1 MGVTYK
7 QSGVDTES
15 GDATV
20 RGIRSFVSQT
30 FQKEVI
36 QGIGLFGSAVDLSLA
51 RGYQHPVLVQSID
64 GVGTKGM
71 VAAAA
76 RAWRGIGRDIVAH
89 CCNDVVAMGARP
101 FTFLDY
107 IAADRLD
114 PEIGKEIV
122 EGMAEECRFAGVSL
136 VGGETA
142 EMPGVY
148 RENQWDIVG
157 AIAGIVERGKIITG
171 TEITKGDIVLGVASS
186 GLHTNGFSLA
196 RHVFF
201 QRGGYAAQTTWEEVA
216 ERAGVLPADKE
227 AGRTLG
233 EVLLVPHKNYTPAV
247 LGLLNEGIFIKG
259 IAHITGGGLSGNISR
274 IVPDHCTVEIWEG
287 SWDILP
293 IFSAIQA
300 VGPVD
305 REEMYRVYNM
315 GIGIVLIVSERE
327 QVRCEQYLSRMKE
340 RVYCIGR
347 VKGRSRN
354 AVEFIPSRG

>member
-1 MGVTYK
+1 MAITYK
-7 QSGVDTES
+7 QSGVDTEA
-15 GDATV
+15 GEATV
-20 RGIRSFVSQT
+20 RGIRSSVAQT
-30 FQKEVI
+30 LQKEVI
-36 QGIGLFGSAVDLSLA
+36 QGIGLFGSAVDLSFA
-51 RGYQHPVLVQSID
+51 SRYRHPVLVQSID

-76 RAWRGIGRDIVAH
+76 RSWRGIGRDIVAH
-89 CCNDVVAMGARP
+89 CCNDIVAMGARP

-114 PEIGKEIV
+114 SEIGKEIV

-148 RENQWDIVG
+148 HERQWDVVG
-157 AIAGIVERGKIITG
+157 AIAGIVERDRVITG
-171 TEITKGDIVLGVASS
+171 ADISEGDVVFGIASS

-201 QRGGYAAQTTWEEVA
+201 RQGEYAVQTAWEEVA
-216 ERAGVLPADKE
+216 ARAGISLANEE

-233 EVLLVPHKNYTPAV
+233 EVLLVPHKNYAPVV
-247 LGLLNEGIFIKG
+247 LGLLDEGVPIKG
-259 IAHITGGGLSGNISR
+259 IAHITGGGLFGNISR

-315 GIGIVLIVSERE
+315 GIGMVLIVSEDDQE
-327 QVRCEQYLSRMKE
+327 RCGQYFSRMKE
-340 RVYCIGR
+340 RVYRIGR
-347 VKGRSRN
+347 VRERKREP
-354 AVEFIPSRG
+354 VEFIPFER